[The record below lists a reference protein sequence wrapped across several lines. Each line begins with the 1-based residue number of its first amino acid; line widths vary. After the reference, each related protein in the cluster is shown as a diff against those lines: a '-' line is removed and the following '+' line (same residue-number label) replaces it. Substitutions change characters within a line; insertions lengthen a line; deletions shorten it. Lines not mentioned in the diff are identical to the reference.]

1 MGLGLRRIRHV
12 KLPVTDLARSVAW
25 YRSLLELDLVA
36 EFAEDGELRGVQLVD
51 PDGAFG
57 IALRERAHSASR
69 PDLTGFDPFALEAES
84 LAALHALAARCD
96 GLGVAHGGVQD
107 RGEWGANLDVTD
119 PDGTVLRFLAGNV
132 LEPGTFHGF
141 DLHSD
146 GTIALNPG
154 PRLEI

>member
-25 YRSLLELDLVA
+25 YRSLLELELA
-36 EFAEDGELRGVQLVD
+36 GEFAEDGELRGVQLVD

-57 IALRERAHSASR
+57 IALRVREHCANR
-69 PDLTGFDPFALEAES
+69 PDLAGFDAFALEAES
-84 LAALHALAARCD
+84 VAALHRLAERSD
-96 GLGVAHGGVQD
+96 QLGVPHGGVQD
-107 RGEWGANLDVTD
+107 RGEWGANLDIAD

-141 DLHSD
+141 DFHSD
-146 GTIALNPG
+146 GTIALYPG
-154 PRLEI
+154 PRLET